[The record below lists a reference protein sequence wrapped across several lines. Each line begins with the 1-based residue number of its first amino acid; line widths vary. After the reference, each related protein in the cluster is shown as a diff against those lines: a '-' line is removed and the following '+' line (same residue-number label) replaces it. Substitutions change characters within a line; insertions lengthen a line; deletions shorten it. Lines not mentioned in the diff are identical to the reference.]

1 MISEMGIG
9 VGGSTSKNDTKLD
22 NSYNKLNQDFP
33 IERE

>member
-9 VGGSTSKNDTKLD
+9 VGGSTSKNDTKLED
-22 NSYNKLNQDFP
+22 SRNKKNQDFP